1 MEDLLTQKHCHL
13 AVLPHFST
21 KAVLNSIPTSLKKK
35 MLPLSLMDMMKRLQ
49 VHVFM
54 FTILS
59 SSRQT
64 NKL

>member
-35 MLPLSLMDMMKRLQ
+35 NASLITYGYDEKTASTC
-49 VHVFM
+49 VHVYNLIIF
-54 FTILS
+54 
-59 SSRQT
+59 QT
-64 NKL
+64 D